1 MNSIDTNRRTRP
13 RAARLGAAMLG
24 TVGALLV
31 IGLGACNKTGTPSG
45 SPMADSA
52 FQVEWLSAEVPP
64 QMKAGEVVTAKVK
77 FRNIS
82 DQVWPDPKTA
92 DPAATGAYAVR
103 LAWRWRTSDEMTTG
117 EGTTI
122 RTDMTE
128 PLGPGRE
135 ATLAID
141 VTAPKQ
147 PGQYR
152 LQFDLVQ
159 EMVAFFEDR
168 GAKVEIVPVTVQ

>member
-1 MNSIDTNRRTRP
+1 MIAIGTQPRTPP
-13 RAARLGAAMLG
+13 RAARLGAALLG
-24 TVGALLV
+24 AVLA
-31 IGLGACNKTGTPSG
+31 IGLGGCNQGGAPSG
-45 SPMADSA
+45 SPLSDSA
-52 FQVEWLSAEVPP
+52 FQVEWLSADVPAK
-64 QMKAGEVVTAKVK
+64 MKPGETATVNVK

-103 LAWRWRTSDEMTTG
+103 LAWRWRTSEDMGSG
-117 EGTTI
+117 EGTSY
-122 RTDMTE
+122 RTDLTE

-135 ATLAID
+135 TTLATN

-152 LQFDLVQ
+152 LQIDLVQ
-159 EMVAFFEDR
+159 ELVAYFGDR
-168 GAKVEIVPVTVQ
+168 GAKLEIIPVDVQ

>member
-1 MNSIDTNRRTRP
+1 MISIDENRRTRP
-13 RAARLGAAMLG
+13 TAARLGVALL
-24 TVGALLV
+24 GALLM
-31 IGLGACNKTGTPSG
+31 IGFSACNKVGSPSG

-52 FQVEWLSAEVPP
+52 YQVEWLGAEVPA
-64 QMKAGEVVTAKVK
+64 QMKPGEVVNVKVK
-77 FRNIS
+77 IRNIS

-92 DPAATGAYAVR
+92 DAAASGAYAVR

-117 EGTTI
+117 EGTTT
-122 RTDMTE
+122 RTDLTE

-135 ATLAID
+135 TTLAID

-168 GAKVEIVPVTVQ
+168 GAKVEIVPVNVQ

>member
-1 MNSIDTNRRTRP
+1 MISIDTNRWTRP
-13 RAARLGAAMLG
+13 VAGRLGAVMLG
-24 TVGALLV
+24 ALV
-31 IGLGACNKTGTPSG
+31 MVGLGACNKTGTPSG
-45 SPMADSA
+45 SPLPESA
-52 FQVEWLSAEVPP
+52 FQVEWLAAEVPA
-64 QMKAGEVVTAKVK
+64 QMKPDEVVTVKVK

-92 DPAATGAYAVR
+92 APAGDGSYAVR
-103 LAWRWRTSDEMTTG
+103 LAWRWRTSEEMTTG
-117 EGTTI
+117 EGTSNRADLI
-122 RTDMTE
+122 E

-135 ATLAID
+135 TTVAID

-159 EMVAFFEDR
+159 ELHTFFEDR
-168 GAKVEIVPVTVQ
+168 GAKLEIVPVTVQ

>member
-1 MNSIDTNRRTRP
+1 MISIDTNRRTRP
-13 RAARLGAAMLG
+13 SAARLGVALL
-24 TVGALLV
+24 GALLT
-31 IGLGACNKTGTPSG
+31 IGLGGCNKTGSPSG
-45 SPMADSA
+45 SPLADSA
-52 FQVEWLSAEVPP
+52 FQVEWLSAEVPA
-64 QMKAGEVVTAKVK
+64 QMKPDEVATVKVR

-117 EGTTI
+117 EGTST
-122 RTDMTE
+122 RADLTE

-135 ATLAID
+135 TTLSID

-159 EMVAFFEDR
+159 ELVGFFEDH
-168 GAKVEIVPVTVQ
+168 GAKLEIVPVNVQ

>member
-1 MNSIDTNRRTRP
+1 MISIDTNRWTRP
-13 RAARLGAAMLG
+13 VAGRLGAVLL
-24 TVGALLV
+24 GALV
-31 IGLGACNKTGTPSG
+31 TVGLGACGKSGPSG
-45 SPMADSA
+45 SPLPESA
-52 FQVEWLSAEVPP
+52 FQVEWLSAEVPA
-64 QMKAGEVVTAKVK
+64 QMKPDEVVTVKVK

-92 DPAATGAYAVR
+92 DPAGTGAYAVR

-117 EGTTI
+117 EGTSN
-122 RTDMTE
+122 RADLTE

-135 ATLAID
+135 ATVSID

-152 LQFDLVQ
+152 LQLDLVQ
-159 EMVAFFEDR
+159 ELYAFFEDR
-168 GAKVEIVPVTVQ
+168 GAKLEIVPVTVQ

>member
-1 MNSIDTNRRTRP
+1 MISIDTNRRTP
-13 RAARLGAAMLG
+13 RSGARLGATLL
-24 TVGALLV
+24 GALLA

-52 FQVEWLSAEVPP
+52 FQVGWLSADVPA
-64 QMKAGEVVTAKVK
+64 QMKPGEVVNVKVK
-77 FRNIS
+77 VRNIS

-92 DPAATGAYAVR
+92 EPSATGAYAVR

-117 EGTTI
+117 EGTTN
-122 RTDMTE
+122 RTDLTE

-147 PGQYR
+147 PGEYK

-168 GAKVEIVPVTVQ
+168 GAKVEVVPVNVQ

>member
-1 MNSIDTNRRTRP
+1 MISIGMNRRTRP
-13 RAARLGAAMLG
+13 SSGRLGVALL
-24 TVGALLV
+24 GALLT
-31 IGLGACNKTGTPSG
+31 ISLGACGKTGAPSG
-45 SPMADSA
+45 SPLADSA
-52 FQVEWLSAEVPP
+52 FQVEWLSAEVPA
-64 QMKAGEVVTAKVK
+64 QMKPGEVATVKVK

-92 DPAATGAYAVR
+92 DPEGTGAYAVR

-117 EGTTI
+117 EGTSL
-122 RTDMTE
+122 RTDLTE

-135 ATLAID
+135 TTLAID

-159 EMVAFFEDR
+159 ELVGFFEDR
-168 GAKVEIVPVTVQ
+168 GAKLEIVPVNVQ

>member
-1 MNSIDTNRRTRP
+1 MISIDTNRRTP
-13 RAARLGAAMLG
+13 PSAAWLGAALL
-24 TVGALLV
+24 GALLT
-31 IGLGACNKTGTPSG
+31 IGLGACNSTSTPSG
-45 SPMADSA
+45 SPLADSA
-52 FQVEWLSAEVPP
+52 FQVEWLSAEVPA
-64 QMKAGEVVTAKVK
+64 QMKPNEVATVKVK

-92 DPAATGAYAVR
+92 EPAASGAYAVR
-103 LAWRWRTSDEMTTG
+103 LAWRWRTSEDMTTG
-117 EGTTI
+117 EGTGV
-122 RTDMTE
+122 RADLVE

-135 ATLAID
+135 TTLSID

-159 EMVAFFEDR
+159 ELVAFFEDR
-168 GAKVEIVPVTVQ
+168 GAKLEIVPVSVQ